1 MRGEALA
8 EAELGW
14 HGLVGD
20 RRVGVRRL
28 GDRGGFPWLTA
39 SRLPDLL
46 RFAPEWHEPGN
57 LPSHVRTPDGASLL
71 LFGTELAAELARRHG
86 APVELVHLDRG
97 IFDEASVSIV
107 SESTVAAIA
116 ALANVPTDVR
126 RFRPN
131 LLLATDGPPF
141 AEDGLVG
148 GVLTFGAGPAAPAV
162 CVTNPDERCAMVN
175 FDPDSAQ
182 SSPEVLKAI
191 VRERGNRAGVYA
203 TVIRRGRLQVGQT
216 VYFEPAERT

>member
-1 MRGEALA
+1 MRGEALPA
-8 EAELGW
+8 AELGW

-28 GDRGGFPWLTA
+28 GDRSGFPWLTA

-46 RFAPEWHEPGN
+46 RFAPEWREPGN
-57 LPSHVRTPDGASLL
+57 LPSHVRTPDGAALL

-107 SESTVAAIA
+107 TESTVAAIA
-116 ALANVPTDVR
+116 ALANVRADVR
-126 RFRPN
+126 RLRPN

-148 GVLTFGAGPAAPAV
+148 GVLTFGTGPAAPAV
-162 CVTNPDERCAMVN
+162 CITNHDERCAMVN
-175 FDPDSAQ
+175 FDPDTAQ

-203 TVIRRGRLQVGQT
+203 TVIRRGQLQVGQT
-216 VYFEPAERT
+216 VYFEPTERT